1 MDEMEKDPK
10 KSLPSINQIHPE
22 LISRKFS
29 SRSYT
34 YVQMYIGEFCESS
47 TLTHPYTI
55 PHNNKK
61 KKKKN

>member
-1 MDEMEKDPK
+1 MKWK
-10 KSLPSINQIHPE
+10 KIQKISHHQIHHGINKPKVF
-22 LISRKFS
+22 ITFV
-29 SRSYT
+29 YT

-61 KKKKN
+61 KKN